1 MNGGVPLKLRVAIF
15 LCLIILLSVFH
26 VNAAVADCIS
36 EEEAIAIALTWIQ
49 EKYSSLEPEQ
59 MALIEVE
66 KTFHEPSDQEPI
78 ESTEY
83 HAWTVFF
90 YYKEKDYLHTYVV
103 VDAETGNVID
113 FDPWDFSAPVQFYDT
128 IPQEEWI
135 LEIAYQ
141 EYNKQMEEAKNNF
154 LYANKLADFLD
165 QYGEEGLIPAE
176 QMLVEIYL
184 TNIPYYSPNWYQEE
198 KAQWYIKFKH
208 PLQQELNG
216 TDSIRGFWLEIRYD
230 VSGNI
235 LDTTDRFFSIYD
247 ETLYRWY

>member
-1 MNGGVPLKLRVAIF
+1 MEGVRLKIRIAIF

-26 VNAAVADCIS
+26 VRAAIADCIS
-36 EEEAIAIALTWIQ
+36 EKDAISIASKWMQ
-49 EKYSSLEPEQ
+49 EKYSSLKPEQ
-59 MALIEVE
+59 MALIDVE
-66 KTFHEPSDQEPI
+66 KTFHEPSDQELI
-78 ESTEY
+78 DSTES

-113 FDPWDFSAPVQFYDT
+113 FDPWDYAALVQFYDS

-141 EYNKQMEEAKNNF
+141 EYNKQMEEAQNSF
-154 LYANKLADFLD
+154 LYANELADFLD

-184 TNIPYYSPNWYQEE
+184 TNIPNHSPYSYHEK

-208 PLQQELNG
+208 PLQQELNS
-216 TDSIRGFWLEIRYD
+216 TDSIRGFWLEICYD
-230 VSGNI
+230 ISGNI
-235 LDTTDRFFSIYD
+235 LDTTDNFFSVYN